1 MFGYVEQM
9 LVEQLHQSCPPKRS
23 CAEARAK
30 IRRFNDSMKLKL
42 VVLDDDPTGCQTVHG
57 IKVLTS
63 WQRQVLEKALLQ
75 SNFFFVLT
83 NSRAYSQ
90 QQAVKINQEIVGHLL
105 ELVNRDCL
113 KVISRSDSTLRG
125 HFAAETQA
133 LMDLLGPFDG
143 VLVIPYFKE
152 GGRFTCND
160 THYVQEGNQLVE
172 AHKTEFA
179 RDPVFGFKDAYLPAW
194 IEEKSCGF
202 WKKKDVTSISL
213 EDIRHGGP
221 EKVYQKLKAVE
232 SSQPVI
238 VNALCDEDLEVAVLG
253 MCQAEAQGKRF
264 LYRSAASF
272 VKIRAGISDAPL
284 YSPAKTNGCGL
295 VIVGSYVDKTTKQL
309 NYLTERVKLQKIEVV
324 VHKALGNTRSN
335 YLRELV
341 AAVDDAL
348 LQKASVVVYTD
359 RQYALTGTDQQRL
372 DAGKRIS
379 DFLCELVARI
389 SQTPDYIIAKG
400 GITSYD
406 IATKGLKVKEAL
418 VLGQIVPGVPI
429 WQLGDPCLRR
439 GKLVPAEAGSKYPGL
454 LYVVFPGNVG
464 SDKSLYE
471 VYAKFRENLR

>member
-1 MFGYVEQM
+1 MFGYVYQM
-9 LVEQLHQSCPPKRS
+9 LLEQLHQSCPPKLS
-23 CAEARAK
+23 IAEARAK
-30 IRRFNDSMKLKL
+30 IRRFNDSMNLKL

-63 WQRQVLEKALLQ
+63 WQRQVLEKASRQ
-75 SNFFFVLT
+75 NNFFFVLT
-83 NSRAYSQ
+83 NSRAYTQ
-90 QQAVKINQEIVGHLL
+90 RQAVKINRQIVTQLL
-105 ELVNRDCL
+105 EFVSRDCL
-113 KVISRSDSTLRG
+113 RMISRSDSTLRG
-125 HFAAETQA
+125 HFAAETQV

-194 IEEKSCGF
+194 VEEKSGGF
-202 WKKKDVTSISL
+202 WKKEDVTSISL
-213 EDIRHGGP
+213 EDIRDGGP
-221 EKVYQKLKAVE
+221 EQVYRKLKTIE
-232 SSQPVI
+232 NSQPVI
-238 VNALCDEDLEVAVLG
+238 INSLCDEDLEVAVLG
-253 MCQAEAQGKRF
+253 LCQAEAQGKRF

-284 YSPAKTNGCGL
+284 YSPAKTKGNGL
-295 VIVGSYVDKTTKQL
+295 VVVGSYVDKTTKQL

-324 VHKALGNTRSN
+324 INKILGDSSSN
-335 YLRELV
+335 YLSELV
-341 AAVDDAL
+341 KIVDDAL
-348 LQKASVVVYTD
+348 LAPASVFRQKDAGVVLYTD
-359 RQYALTGTDQQRL
+359 RQYALSGSNEERL
-372 DAGKRIS
+372 EAGKRIS

-418 VLGQIVPGVPI
+418 VLGQIAPGVPI
-429 WQLGDPCLRR
+429 WQLGD
-439 GKLVPAEAGSKYPGL
+439 ESKYPGL

-471 VYAKFRENLR
+471 VYSLCSICTPC